1 MRFLQQLRDRPYLLL
16 SLASL
21 SWAGSSVVGRAI
33 VDEVPPVLLADL
45 RWGLAFLLILPF
57 AWSAISSDLAV
68 IRRSI
73 GILLLLSLTGISTF
87 NTLLYWSLQYTTAI
101 NATLMQSSAPLL
113 IGLWSLV
120 LFREP
125 LTRGQLGGIVVSLA
139 GIATIVSEGDPA
151 RLLTLELN
159 VGDIVVVIAM
169 IFYALYSALLRK
181 RPAMAPLSFLAVT
194 MGIGTVLLL
203 PVTIAEAVAG
213 ARMAPLNA
221 GTLAALV
228 YVVVFPSIVAYLC
241 FNRGVQLIGPN
252 RAGPFFHLIPLFG
265 VLLAI
270 AFLGERPA
278 LHHAVG
284 AVLIVGGVVLASRR
298 PAEPRRNRVAP
309 AGERQ

>member
-1 MRFLQQLRDRPYLLL
+1 M
-16 SLASL
+16 
-21 SWAGSSVVGRAI
+21 
-33 VDEVPPVLLADL
+33 PPVLLADL

-57 AWSAISSDLAV
+57 AWPAIRSDLVV
-68 IRRSI
+68 IRRSV
-73 GILLLLSLTGISTF
+73 GILLLLSFTGISTF

-125 LTRGQLGGIVVSLA
+125 LTRGQLGGIVISLA
-139 GIATIVSEGDPA
+139 GIAAIVSEGDPA

-194 MGIGTVLLL
+194 IGIGTVLLL
-203 PVTIAEAVAG
+203 PLTVAEAVAG
-213 ARMAPLNA
+213 ARLAPLNA

-228 YVVVFPSIVAYLC
+228 LC
-241 FNRGVQLIGPN
+241 RGL
-252 RAGPFFHLIPLFG
+252 PLDRRLS
-265 VLLAI
+265 LLQ
-270 AFLGERPA
+270 P
-278 LHHAVG
+278 
-284 AVLIVGGVVLASRR
+284 RR
-298 PAEPRRNRVAP
+298 PAHRPQPGRAVLPSHPAVRGAACHRLPGREAGAPSCRRRRVDRGRRRPGQSPPGRGAQEFGWRRRASAHKS
-309 AGERQ
+309 AGMTTVMGARVRLT